1 MYGIRSALFK
11 YSVTTFEPGA
21 RLVFTQGF
29 TCKPRRTA
37 LRASSPAAISTDG
50 LEVLVQLVMA
60 ALTTEPWQR
69 LYESPLGWRT
79 GTHLPNTSMPLSGC
93 SSAYSGAISMG
104 WPPSA
109 NQRVISSLPR
119 RAVSPS
125 YCFTSACRNDLR
137 TSVNVTRSCGR
148 AGPARLGSTSLRSN
162 STTFEYTAS
171 GCVPSCQSPCAL

>member
-60 ALTTEPWQR
+60 AITTEPWQR

-104 WPPSA
+104 
-109 NQRVISSLPR
+109 
-119 RAVSPS
+119 SPS

-148 AGPARLGSTSLRSN
+148 AGPARRGSTSLRSN

>member
-60 ALTTEPWQR
+60 AITTEPWQR

-79 GTHLPNTSMPLSGC
+79 GPHLPNTSMPLSGC
-93 SSAYSGAISMG
+93 SSAYSGALSMG

-109 NQRVISSLPR
+109 HQRVMSYLPTSPGVR
-119 RAVSPS
+119 STCVTVS
-125 YCFTSACRNDLR
+125 
-137 TSVNVTRSCGR
+137 TRSV
-148 AGPARLGSTSLRSN
+148 AV
-162 STTFEYTAS
+162 
-171 GCVPSCQSPCAL
+171 VPGVGVPRNF